1 MYTQIEIP
9 DITLNEFL
17 AFLEYLYTGHA
28 PINQGNVIDMLAL
41 SNRYVMPRLM
51 VLCELYISKE
61 VERATAESIA
71 QADIDVIGKRERVV
85 HMQMS
90 CTTQYEL
97 CIAE

>member
-1 MYTQIEIP
+1 MGI
-9 DITLNEFL
+9 
-17 AFLEYLYTGHA
+17 LE
-28 PINQGNVIDMLAL
+28 L

-71 QADIDVIGKRERVV
+71 QADIDVIGKRESVV
-85 HMQMS
+85 HMQIS
-90 CTTQYEL
+90 CTTQYGL